1 MSQVYASEPA
11 TAGRVIFETTHGP
24 LEIQLWC
31 RECPHTTRIFLQ
43 LCLDGFYDGIIV
55 HRILPNTL
63 LQCGALRSSNNSSQP
78 LTAVDLDRS
87 RADWQTYRK
96 SIEAD
101 EGLERRQY
109 ELHTR
114 LRFSHRGLVAMA
126 LPAVEEAGDTTGDD
140 DLVQRQAQFFV
151 TLEEA
156 HHLDGKHVIFGTVAG
171 PTIFNALRMGRIEV
185 EEETGQPAD
194 LEDAPRIKSVKI
206 VENPIH
212 TDLVVQK
219 KLPWSEKAEKVV
231 KKKKKRKGKLDV
243 NVLSFGDE
251 VEEEAV
257 PISRP
262 SKKSKTE
269 SSRVREQDEEDS
281 DTPELDSKVRK
292 ESSAKARYEG
302 NLGRSVPVIP
312 EPEEELRLSPVV
324 ADRPPKEE
332 RPKKVSAIEARR
344 AKYAAGKRPGK
355 KVRQE
360 ATMEKLMAF
369 QSRVKETVV
378 ASKTSNGAEKKDNSL
393 AARMSRRAAEETGP
407 GDNGVE
413 AYHGQVLEG
422 KDHFDEKSSSWM
434 ASKFKCKRHID
445 HVAGE
450 EVVGSDGRKSDD
462 YKVVD
467 ARDAGNGE
475 DDTQN
480 DRRKHHKHSK
490 KSHRK

>member
-1 MSQVYASEPA
+1 
-11 TAGRVIFETTHGP
+11 
-24 LEIQLWC
+24 
-31 RECPHTTRIFLQ
+31 
-43 LCLDGFYDGIIV
+43 
-55 HRILPNTL
+55 
-63 LQCGALRSSNNSSQP
+63 
-78 LTAVDLDRS
+78 
-87 RADWQTYRK
+87 
-96 SIEAD
+96 
-101 EGLERRQY
+101 
-109 ELHTR
+109 
-114 LRFSHRGLVAMA
+114 MA
-126 LPAVEEAGDTTGDD
+126 LPAVDEAGDTTGDD

-151 TLEEA
+151 TLGEA

-171 PTIFNALRMGRIEV
+171 PTIFNALRMGRLEV
-185 EEETGQPAD
+185 DEETGQPAD

-212 TDLVVQK
+212 TDLVIQK
-219 KLPWSEKAEKVV
+219 KLPWTEKAQKVV

-269 SSRVREQDEEDS
+269 SSRVREQDEDDS
-281 DTPELDSKVRK
+281 DASQSDLRK
-292 ESSAKARYEG
+292 ESSTTAQYEG
-302 NLGRSVPVIP
+302 KLGRPLPAIP
-312 EPEEELRLSPVV
+312 EPDEVVRPPPANPVV

-332 RPKKVSAIEARR
+332 RPKQKVSAIEARR

-360 ATMEKLMAF
+360 TTMEKLMAF

-393 AARMSRRAAEETGP
+393 AARMSRLAAEETGAA
-407 GDNGVE
+407 DNDVE

-475 DDTQN
+475 DDTRN
-480 DRRKHHKHSK
+480 DRKNHHKHSK
-490 KSHRK
+490 KAHRK